1 MQKVKQDKRITII
14 LIKAEFELVSKSTKS
29 KTKAHERIIKL
40 RINVGTTRAFSYFR
54 YKLLRMKFSTPEFSS
69 FARLR
74 YAFFLMIFIWLLG
87 TLGYMIIENAA
98 FLDATFMTVITISTV
113 GYGDMLDLSRV
124 GRVFTIFLIIISWVT
139 FAYSISV
146 ITTHFVEGEIGQLF
160 NNFRHKKQYKKMKNH
175 VIVVGFGRNGKKV
188 CEELLLDKKPFI
200 IIENSIDIIKVNSSD
215 SFIFMQGD
223 ATEDQILLDAGIENA
238 NSLISTMPN
247 DADNLYVAISAR
259 ALNTNLTIVSRAASE
274 SAEKK
279 LFKAGVNKVVMPE
292 HVGGSHMASLVSKP
306 DLVDFLKRIDVRGD
320 GDTNLV
326 EIVCSKLPEEL
337 KNHSINDL
345 GIRNKSGANI
355 IGFKTPDG
363 DFVINPHPDT
373 KMIPNAKLFV
383 LGTHQQIQILKDI
396 LKFD

>member
-1 MQKVKQDKRITII
+1 
-14 LIKAEFELVSKSTKS
+14 
-29 KTKAHERIIKL
+29 
-40 RINVGTTRAFSYFR
+40 
-54 YKLLRMKFSTPEFSS
+54 MKFSTPEFSS

-74 YAFFLMIFIWLLG
+74 YAFILMIFIWLLG

-223 ATEDQILLDAGIENA
+223 ATEDQILLDAGIEQA

-326 EIVCSKLPEEL
+326 EIVCSKLPDEL